1 MIILDGKLVAESM
14 KKKLKNYF
22 ENNFFLDKYIAII
35 LLNDDEPS
43 KVYVNKKKSFWNEV
57 GLNVQLFHE
66 ENNEYNL
73 KFRSIDEILS
83 SIEYLNKDPKCI
95 WIMFQLPLPKAL
107 QKYQPKILWSVNH
120 FKDIDGLWWILVGLS
135 AISLINFIPATP
147 AAVLNILK
155 YYNLDDF
162 EWKKI
167 SVIGQSNL
175 VWKPL
180 AIQLIKL
187 WAEVFSFNQ
196 FADQKHMRSI
206 CKESDYIISATWS
219 LHLIDKTFLNENGEQ
234 ILIDVWWGIKDWKAA
249 GDINFDDV
257 KNKVK
262 AITPVPWWVWPVT
275 VASLFENIYNIRE
288 SGLSWI

>member
-1 MIILDGKLVAESM
+1 LDVKVFY
-14 KKKLKNYF
+14 KK
-22 ENNFFLDKYIAII
+22 
-35 LLNDDEPS
+35 
-43 KVYVNKKKSFWNEV
+43 
-57 GLNVQLFHE
+57 
-66 ENNEYNL
+66 NNEFNL
-73 KFRSIDEILS
+73 KFDNINNILS
-83 SIEYLNKDPKCI
+83 SVKKLNNDTNCI
-95 WIMFQLPLPKAL
+95 WIMFQLPLPKEL
-107 QKYQPKILWSVNH
+107 QQYQPKILWSVNH

-155 YYNLDDF
+155 YYNLDNF

-196 FADQKHMRSI
+196 FADQKHMKWI

-219 LHLIDKTFLNENGEQ
+219 LHLIDKTFLNKDGNQ
-234 ILIDVWWGIKDWKAA
+234 VLIDVGWGIKDWKAA
-249 GDINFDDV
+249 WDIDFDDV
-257 KNKVK
+257 KDKVK
-262 AITPVPWWVWPVT
+262 AITPVPWGVWPVT

-288 SGLSWI
+288 SWLNWF